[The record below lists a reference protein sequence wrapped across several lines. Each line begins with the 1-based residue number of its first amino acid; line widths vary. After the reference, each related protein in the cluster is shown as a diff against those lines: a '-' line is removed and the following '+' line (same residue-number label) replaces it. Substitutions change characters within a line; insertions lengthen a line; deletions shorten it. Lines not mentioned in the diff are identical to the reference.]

1 MRDRYFDNAATTPVD
16 PRVVEEML
24 PYFSEAFGNA
34 NSIHEPG
41 RRAHAAVEL
50 ARERVAQL
58 VGADYP
64 EQIVFT
70 SGATEANNWILALGT
85 PLVVSP
91 FEHSSVWETNTFFQG
106 QVLQNHGY
114 ELADPSKPAC
124 CAAVMHVNNETGAVL
139 KLPPSLEL
147 DAHEDEGAF
156 MVLRDLT
163 QTIGKVDLPHHNRS
177 FFGSMSAH
185 KFYGPKGVGALY
197 CHHASP
203 AVWMHGGEQE
213 NGLRAGTLNVP
224 GIVGMGAAA
233 AIALQEAE
241 NDRRRVE
248 ALRALVLGELMK
260 INDCQLNSPTDAS
273 PYIVSVSFLGIEG
286 ETLVIE
292 ADRAGFAISS
302 GAACSSK
309 LTEPSHVLM
318 ALGMDPGWIRGTI
331 RISFGKYN
339 TEASAENL
347 AKDLRKVVEK
357 LRTMK

>member
-16 PRVVEEML
+16 PRVVDEML

-50 ARERVAQL
+50 ARERIAQL

-64 EQIVFT
+64 EQIIFT
-70 SGATEANNWILALGT
+70 SGATEVNNWIAQSSGSIAC
-85 PLVVSP
+85 SP
-91 FEHSSVWETNTFFQG
+91 FEHSSMLEAVKAKGGE
-106 QVLQNHGY
+106 VLSNDGY
-114 ELADPSKPAC
+114 RLFPPEHDARTLAI
-124 CAAVMHVNNETGAVL
+124 MLVNNETGAILPAHPHGPTMFRDFTQAVGKIDL
-139 KLPPSLEL
+139 KEH
-147 DAHEDEGAF
+147 AY
-156 MVLRDLT
+156 DL
-163 QTIGKVDLPHHNRS
+163 GS
-177 FFGSMSAH
+177 FSAH
-185 KFYGPKGVGALY
+185 KFYGPKGVGAIVTRSEFCLE
-197 CHHASP
+197 P
-203 AVWMHGGEQE
+203 MMFGGEHE

-248 ALRALVLGELMK
+248 ALRSLVLGALMK

-309 LTEPSHVLM
+309 SNEPSHVLM
-318 ALGMDPGWIRGTI
+318 ALGLDPGWIRGTI

-339 TEASAENL
+339 TEASAANL
-347 AKDLRKVVEK
+347 AKELRKAVEK